1 MTTLEPLVYLLRD
14 GPEHE
19 IHGDPYR
26 FSASVVRIG
35 DTAHI
40 YAASGYRPNIGHIR
54 AALIAAGFTSVEWER
69 IENGEERSIKIELS
83 KDGKSETKKP
93 S

>member
-40 YAASGYRPNIGHIR
+40 YAASGRRPNIGNIR

-69 IENGEERSIKIELS
+69 IENGEERKIKIDLS
-83 KDGKSETKKP
+83 TAGKNRN
-93 S
+93 